1 MSAVSRAFDTALEEA
16 VLIMDNNE
24 NSAKNLLKEI
34 NASKDMS
41 PFYLSDGQKRLL
53 FIYGYLETKELIMLD
68 EPFVSLDDNSKTKVA
83 AKIKE
88 AADAGKCII
97 YTANRAVDK
106 ETADKIIYL

>member
-1 MSAVSRAFDTALEEA
+1 
-16 VLIMDNNE
+16 
-24 NSAKNLLKEI
+24 
-34 NASKDMS
+34 
-41 PFYLSDGQKRLL
+41 
-53 FIYGYLETKELIMLD
+53 MLD

>member
-1 MSAVSRAFDTALEEA
+1 MLFRS
-16 VLIMDNNE
+16 
-24 NSAKNLLKEI
+24 
-34 NASKDMS
+34 
-41 PFYLSDGQKRLL
+41 QKRLL